1 MQKSPKTWEEL
12 TEFWIKKRHAEIDFR
27 INKMVSCHIP
37 VVYLRVDVK
46 KFKDCNITNC
56 FENWANITQDR
67 FVLYIVKF
75 GLTMEFAKVLVC

>member
-56 FENWANITQDR
+56 FENWANITQDP